1 VLVVDVVRRR
11 DNRHPGVQIRVAVL
25 FATQG
30 LECMAGD
37 VGSTVQ
43 SRHDEYLT
51 GCHIG
56 VRRQVVRQC
65 DDRREAIVP
74 VPASGQ
80 SHEGLARYY
89 GVVPHIGEIRD
100 VQPGA

>member
-1 VLVVDVVRRR
+1 MWFAAATTETRVGRSASPYCR
-11 DNRHPGVQIRVAVL
+11 D
-25 FATQG
+25 TEG
-30 LECMAGD
+30 LKCMAGD

-43 SRHDEYLT
+43 SRHDEYLA
-51 GCHIG
+51 GCHVG

-65 DDRREAIVP
+65 YDRCEAIVP